1 MAVFNKANTFT
12 PASALVP
19 LDLFTRRQGLLSFG
33 SHPKPIRRLNF
44 SAVQGASLPA
54 ASAIDFHA
62 LSGVDR
68 RRSRFTVS
76 RPIELRSC
84 MRSVPEL
91 IVTLRTRNGDP
102 KSGSA
107 AVLAFLRRA
116 DMTD

>member
-1 MAVFNKANTFT
+1 MVVEDPAPAMAK
-12 PASALVP
+12 
-19 LDLFTRRQGLLSFG
+19 QGLSG
-33 SHPKPIRRLNF
+33 
-44 SAVQGASLPA
+44 GALDDGDTEPA

-62 LSGVDR
+62 LSGVDLPR
-68 RRSRFTVS
+68 ERFTVS

>member
-1 MAVFNKANTFT
+1 MPACVSAT
-12 PASALVP
+12 PAIGAAAHP
-19 LDLFTRRQGLLSFG
+19 AITFG
-33 SHPKPIRRLNF
+33 ATGTSVSSTKP
-44 SAVQGASLPA
+44 ASTFA
-54 ASAIDFHA
+54 AIDFHA

>member
-1 MAVFNKANTFT
+1 MREAVRAHDDVRAPSIKNDLALCGT
-12 PASALVP
+12 SAHQALRVW
-19 LDLFTRRQGLLSFG
+19 RQ
-33 SHPKPIRRLNF
+33 
-44 SAVQGASLPA
+44 PA